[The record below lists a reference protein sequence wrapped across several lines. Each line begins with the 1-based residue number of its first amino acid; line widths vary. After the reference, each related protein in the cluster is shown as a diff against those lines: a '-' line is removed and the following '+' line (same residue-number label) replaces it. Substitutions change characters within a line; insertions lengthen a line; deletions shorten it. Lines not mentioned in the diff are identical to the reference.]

1 LNYIYAASA
10 ASAAA
15 GTANGPAIGNV
26 IDVGNVQDKG
36 TDTLMSE
43 SARLIT
49 GHQGVDP
56 AQCLTAWVE
65 NNQKNNPYLKTC
77 EASPPSN

>member
-1 LNYIYAASA
+1 MSYTYA

-15 GTANGPAIGNV
+15 GTAHGPAIGNL
-26 IDVGNVQDKG
+26 IDMGNVRDKG

-43 SARLIT
+43 SARLIS
-49 GHQGVDP
+49 GHQDDDP
-56 AQCLTAWVE
+56 VRCLTAWVE

>member
-1 LNYIYAASA
+1 MSYIYT